1 MKKEEADINAPKL
14 KEEED
19 FKLNMEVYDKFNEN
33 KKKEDFLSVFMSELR
48 I

>member
-1 MKKEEADINAPKL
+1 MKTEEADINTPNL
-14 KEEED
+14 KAEED
-19 FKLNMEVYDKFNEN
+19 FKLNMEIYDKFNEN